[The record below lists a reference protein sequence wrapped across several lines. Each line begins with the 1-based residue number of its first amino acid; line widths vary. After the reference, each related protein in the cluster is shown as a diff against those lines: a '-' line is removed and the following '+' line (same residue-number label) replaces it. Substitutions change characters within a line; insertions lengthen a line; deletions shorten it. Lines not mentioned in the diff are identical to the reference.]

1 MGISSVGGG
10 WDSSNRPGGQ
20 SGPGPSGV
28 HAGAGQQAGLPG
40 FGEEA
45 SPPLERKPVPN
56 PNPGPGGQGGPPAPP
71 TEGVVMRIDLK
82 VPKDKVKDLILSP
95 PDLRSWSSL
104 PDFAEVLDYR
114 VFRDD
119 APDRPRP

>member
-1 MGISSVGGG
+1 
-10 WDSSNRPGGQ
+10 
-20 SGPGPSGV
+20 
-28 HAGAGQQAGLPG
+28 
-40 FGEEA
+40 
-45 SPPLERKPVPN
+45 
-56 PNPGPGGQGGPPAPP
+56 
-71 TEGVVMRIDLK
+71 MRIDLK